1 MVTTDA
7 ICLVRNSCGRTPW
20 SHSLFLFA
28 VLAGC
33 QPDQP
38 KKQTAPPPT
47 PVTPPAGAAQ
57 LAPLAPPISQTPEP
71 TKPLAPEPPA
81 IERYRV
87 LPTTRS
93 YMGTVGGEPATL
105 ALTWV
110 RPDSAVGR
118 VYFWRPATEYELTTA
133 SRHRPGRLLAQS
145 PGCWGFLSGADA
157 PGYWQVTSGPGPQL
171 RGYWR
176 DPAGRRQS
184 FTLRESY
191 QRSVRYARE
200 NLSIDESGADEAG
213 DQRPWHES
221 DFLHLLDG
229 PAARSALA
237 RALRPGRARQR
248 AIVLD
253 NEGQAFC
260 NSILDVRLNDFYLLS
275 FYRHELIDPIE
286 GTNDELLKAWLF
298 DLASG
303 RKLTIASQLQ
313 PGYELPLRRLLTR
326 QLRHNPRFNY
336 LNPELN
342 PSAPDAWHWS
352 HEPDQSAT
360 LVSLPN
366 EDEALALTATGLEAT
381 YCSNSL
387 FDNGGP
393 FTPRFPVVV
402 PYAELRPLVRPGTP
416 LARMLWA
423 RGLW

>member
-1 MVTTDA
+1 MTAADA
-7 ICLVRNSCGRTPW
+7 SSLVRNGCGCTLRACG
-20 SHSLFLFA
+20 LFLFA

-38 KKQTAPPPT
+38 KKQTAPPPV
-47 PVTPPAGAAQ
+47 PVTPPAGAARP
-57 LAPLAPPISQTPEP
+57 APLAPPISQAPEP
-71 TKPLAPEPPA
+71 TKQLAPAPPA

-93 YMGTVGGEPATL
+93 YVGTVGGEPATL

-118 VYFWRPATEYELTTA
+118 FYFWRTATEYELTTA
-133 SRHRPGRLLAQS
+133 SRHRPGRLSLQR
-145 PGCWGFLSGADA
+145 PGCWGFLSGADI

-171 RGYWR
+171 RGYWC

-184 FTLRESY
+184 FTWRESY
-191 QRSVRYARE
+191 RRSVRYARE
-200 NLSIDESGADEAG
+200 NLSINGSGATAG
-213 DQRPWHES
+213 DPRPWHES
-221 DFLHLLDG
+221 DFLHVLDG
-229 PAARSALA
+229 PAASRTLA
-237 RALRPGRARQR
+237 RQLRPSRARQR

-253 NEGQAFC
+253 NDYQAFC
-260 NSILDVRLNDFYLLS
+260 NSILDVRLNDFLLLS

-303 RKLTIASQLQ
+303 RELTIASQLQ
-313 PGYELPLRRLLTR
+313 PDYEQPLRRLLTR

-342 PSAPDAWHWS
+342 PNAPAAWHWS
-352 HEPDQSAT
+352 HEPDQPAT

-366 EDEALALTATGLEAT
+366 EEETLALTATGLEAT

-393 FTPRFPVVV
+393 FTPRFPVLV
-402 PYAELRPLVRPGTP
+402 PYAALRPLVRPGTP
-416 LARMLWA
+416 LARMLRA